1 MVHGRMP
8 EFVSAQSLQNFEI
21 LRLTNDPILGGI
33 NKKKILEADKKIKT
47 DRLKKEDGYKAVME
61 RYEKKLLKPKTK
73 SDLKLRAE
81 RRKIQDV
88 QNLAD
93 QMGNAFSQNKLC
105 KPAMIAE
112 HRHLAVSTRINNPRE
127 IPKKTTSK
135 SKLVTESAAQQKTW
149 DMIELIKRRDNEI
162 AAKEAALH

>member
-1 MVHGRMP
+1 MP

-61 RYEKKLLKPKTK
+61 QYEKKLLKPKTK

-81 RRKIQDV
+81 RRKI
-88 QNLAD
+88 
-93 QMGNAFSQNKLC
+93 
-105 KPAMIAE
+105 
-112 HRHLAVSTRINNPRE
+112 
-127 IPKKTTSK
+127 
-135 SKLVTESAAQQKTW
+135 
-149 DMIELIKRRDNEI
+149 
-162 AAKEAALH
+162 